1 MPLPLPITHNVRGA
15 VIDALSFS
23 DLAEEAALGR
33 VVDFELVDGGVPHLV
48 LVEEA
53 GWPGRTCQ
61 SCSQGCRSYDPWW
74 SGSTRTTLSYQVS
87 CYIFLPREKENIEID
102 PNN

>member
-23 DLAEEAALGR
+23 DLAKEAALGR

-53 GWPGRTCQ
+53 CVFGQGGLVSLILEDVVLMTLGGPVVPGPTH
-61 SCSQGCRSYDPWW
+61 
-74 SGSTRTTLSYQVS
+74 LSPS
-87 CYIFLPREKENIEID
+87 
-102 PNN
+102 